1 MLVVMTR
8 HQTSSLFRFIDL
20 FAGIGGLRIPFDE
33 LGGRCVFTSEIDRAA
48 RSTYQQNF
56 GFEDIDEDIVLC
68 DKSMIP
74 EHELL
79 LAGFPCQPFS
89 QAGLREGFGDPTRG
103 TMFFEIMEVIR
114 FHEPAVVLLENV
126 KGLTHHDRGRTMS
139 VIERML
145 DSPADDAPG
154 YWVRAKVLNAFDFG
168 LPQNRE
174 RIYIVALRK
183 DLFRSS
189 DFDFPEP
196 PRDETRVGSILE
208 HAPDPSFTISDRL
221 WAGHQRRRATHQ
233 AKGNGFGFG
242 MFGPDDPYTYTLL
255 ARYYKDG
262 REILIDQGPDR
273 NPRKITPREA
283 ARLQG
288 FPEDFVVHPSRSQA
302 YRQFGNA
309 VPVPVVRA
317 IAERLVPLMRK
328 RLRSVHMS

>member
-1 MLVVMTR
+1 MPR
-8 HQTSSLFRFIDL
+8 KSSSAEFRFIDL

-33 LGGRCVFTSEIDRAA
+33 LGGRCVFTSEIDQAA
-48 RSTYQQNF
+48 RATYQQNF
-56 GFEDIDEDIVLC
+56 GPEDIDEDIVAC
-68 DKSMIP
+68 DKSAIP
-74 EHELL
+74 EHDLL

-103 TMFFEIMEVIR
+103 TMFFEIMQVVR

-126 KGLTHHDRGRTMS
+126 KGLTHHDGGRTMS

-145 DSPADDAPG
+145 DSPADESPG
-154 YWVRAKVLNAFDFG
+154 YWIRAKVLNALDFG

-196 PRDETRVGSILE
+196 PRDETRVGSVLE
-208 HAPDPSFTISDRL
+208 DRVDQSFTISDRL
-221 WAGHQRRRATHQ
+221 WAGHQRRQASHQ
-233 AKGNGFGFG
+233 ARGNGFGFG
-242 MFGPDDPYTYTLL
+242 VFGPEDAYTYTLL

-262 REILIDQGPDR
+262 REILIDQGPER

-288 FPEDFVVHPSRSQA
+288 FPEDFVVHPSKTQA

-317 IAERLVPLMRK
+317 IAQTLVPVMRK
-328 RLRSVHMS
+328 RVRSASGA